1 MNSSSQS
8 TKLNVRRHKI
18 SGGIKPPS
26 CKATSLR
33 SRIMPMPLPPRLI
46 LPLEQYGGASA
57 IPLVNVGDHVLKYQ
71 LIAQAGSFG
80 SAPVHAPSSGVVSHI
95 GSAPV
100 AGHPGKSSTC
110 IQIEC
115 DGLDDALDLHP
126 NDNYQALTPTE
137 LLEKIETAGICGMGG
152 AGFPAADK
160 IRLAREHGTEL
171 LIINAA
177 ECEPYITTD
186 EALLRERAAAVV
198 IGAEILRAT
207 CQAPHGVI
215 AIEKDKTDAIKSLKD
230 ALSHSTLQLL
240 LIDAIYPTGGEKQL
254 IQAVT
259 GLEVPTDKYALD
271 LGILVHNVGTVYAI
285 FQAVIEGKPN
295 ISRVT
300 TLTGAAL
307 QTPKNF
313 DALLG
318 TSVAFLF
325 EVCGIDKTT
334 HRTTLLGGSMM
345 GVELAHIDVPIT
357 KSSNCLIAATAAE
370 LPAPE
375 PELACIRCGFCADV
389 CPSRLLPQLLY
400 SQARAHRHSDLT
412 KQGLADCIECGACA
426 YVCPSNIPLVQYYV
440 AAKQEIRTFAD
451 RQEQGKQWQSRFQY
465 HQYRIK
471 KEKETPQPRR
481 VRIAKTSSEL
491 ETIQTS
497 FSRDE
502 ARLEIANAVARA
514 KAKKSELGPVVIPKT
529 PLDQEDEN

>member
-1 MNSSSQS
+1 M
-8 TKLNVRRHKI
+8 
-18 SGGIKPPS
+18 
-26 CKATSLR
+26 SLR
-33 SRIMPMPLPPRLI
+33 SRIMPMPLPPSI
-46 LPLEQYGGASA
+46 TLPLEQYNGASA
-57 IPLVNVGDHVLKYQ
+57 TPLVNIGDYVLKYQ
-71 LIAQAGSFG
+71 LIAQPGSFG
-80 SAPVHAPSSGVVSHI
+80 SAPLHAPSSGLVSYI

-100 AGHPGKSSTC
+100 AGHPGKTATC
-110 IQIEC
+110 LKIEC
-115 DGLDDALDLHP
+115 DGLDDALELKP
-126 NDNYQALTPTE
+126 NDNYQTLTPTE

-152 AGFPAADK
+152 AGFPTADK
-160 IRLAREHGTEL
+160 IRLAREQGTQL

-186 EALLRERAAAVV
+186 EALLRERAAEVV
-198 IGAEILRAT
+198 IGAEILRTA
-207 CQAPHGVI
+207 CQAPQGVI
-215 AIEKDKTDAIKSLKD
+215 AIEKDKTDAIKALQD

-240 LIDAIYPTGGEKQL
+240 LIDAIYPTGGEKQV

-259 GLEVPTDKYALD
+259 GKEVPSGKYALD
-271 LGILVHNVGTVYAI
+271 LGILVHNVGTAYAI

-295 ISRVT
+295 ISRIT
-300 TLTGAAL
+300 TLAGAAL

-313 DALLG
+313 DALIG

-325 EVCGIDKTT
+325 DLCGIDRTV

-345 GVELAHIDVPIT
+345 GVELARIDVPIT
-357 KSSNCLIAATAAE
+357 KTSNCLIAATAAE
-370 LPAPE
+370 LPLPE

-400 SQARAHRHSDLT
+400 SQARAHKHGDLAR
-412 KQGLADCIECGACA
+412 QGLADCIECGACA

-440 AAKQEIRTFAD
+440 AAKQEMRAFAD
-451 RQEQGKQWQSRFQY
+451 RQEQGKQWASRFQY

-471 KEKETPQPRR
+471 KEKEIPQPRR
-481 VRIAKTSSEL
+481 ARTAKISSDL

-514 KAKKSELGPVVIPKT
+514 KAKKSGLNPVLIPET
-529 PLDQEDEN
+529 PSDQEDKN